1 MKSPVVK
8 VKKILVICCL
18 AALSSCAVSPEERAR
33 RAERARIEEE
43 AKLAAERQ
51 KEYQRRAAIE
61 SQCLS
66 YGFSKGTVS
75 FSECVMKIDVAQ
87 KEAAAR
93 QSQIN
98 QQRAQLESQ
107 CDYIKGQAYL
117 APTRTGNF
125 WESNNNAMAA
135 YNNCMAGLPPP
146 RSVNVICNRQGSN
159 QIACFSQ

>member
-1 MKSPVVK
+1 MKNPQVEINKAIAMIFVV
-8 VKKILVICCL
+8 
-18 AALSSCAVSPEERAR
+18 ALSSCAVSPEERAR
-33 RAERARIEEE
+33 RAERVRIEAE
-43 AKLAAERQ
+43 ARLAAERQ
-51 KEYQRRAAIE
+51 KEYQRMAAIE
-61 SQCLS
+61 NQCSS
-66 YGFSKGTVS
+66 YGFVKGAVS
-75 FSECVMKIDVAQ
+75 FSECVMRIDIAQ

-107 CDYIKGQAYL
+107 CDYVKGQAYL

-146 RSVNVICNRQGSN
+146 RSINVICNRQGSN

>member
-1 MKSPVVK
+1 MKNIRIGIN
-8 VKKILVICCL
+8 KILAIMCVV
-18 AALSSCAVSPEERAR
+18 ALSSCAVSPEERAR

-61 SQCLS
+61 NQCLS
-66 YGFSKGTVS
+66 YGFSKGAVS

>member
-1 MKSPVVK
+1 MEKYE
-8 VKKILVICCL
+8 ITT
-18 AALSSCAVSPEERAR
+18 E
-33 RAERARIEEE
+33 IEV
-43 AKLAAERQ
+43 LERQ
-51 KEYQRRAAIE
+51 NVLIIQQLRHI
-61 SQCLS
+61 
-66 YGFSKGTVS
+66 
-75 FSECVMKIDVAQ
+75 AQ

-93 QSQIN
+93 QNQIN

-107 CDYIKGQAYL
+107 CDYVKGQAYL

>member
-1 MKSPVVK
+1 MNNPKIGIN
-8 VKKILVICCL
+8 KILAILCL
-18 AALSSCAVSPEERAR
+18 VALSSCAVSPEERAR

-51 KEYQRRAAIE
+51 KEYQRMAAIE
-61 SQCLS
+61 NQCSS
-66 YGFSKGTVS
+66 YGFVKGAVS
-75 FSECVMKIDVAQ
+75 FSECIMKIDIAQ

-107 CDYIKGQAYL
+107 CDYVKGQAYW

-125 WESNNNAMAA
+125 LERPNNAMAA

-159 QIACFSQ
+159 QIACYSQ